1 MRLLSVGKCCELSSE
16 RVAHRVSN
24 VRKNVTDSIKVCEI
38 SACFC
43 VFVS

>member
-1 MRLLSVGKCCELSSE
+1 MKVLCVGKHGVLSSE

-24 VRKNVTDSIKVCEI
+24 VRKNVVDSIKVCEI

-43 VFVS
+43 VFLS